1 MNETYVTVQG
11 WLGNDVETRQAGEA
25 PVATFR
31 VASTP
36 RYWSRR
42 DRAWTDGDT
51 TWFTVNA
58 WRALGEHCAS
68 SLRRADPVV
77 VHGRLTS
84 QVWKDQDGHER
95 VTLVIE
101 AVSVGHDL
109 SRGTSA
115 FTKQV
120 RQAEPDDAELREHN
134 AALGNAGPQ
143 VSSIDG
149 EAVAPADGTAPDA
162 AADGTA
168 A

>member
-11 WLGNDVETRQAGEA
+11 WLGNDVELRQAGET

-42 DRAWTDGDT
+42 DRGWTDGDT

-58 WRALGEHCAS
+58 WRSLGEHCAA

-77 VHGRLTS
+77 VHGRLTT
-84 QVWKDQDGHER
+84 QVWKDQDDRER
-95 VTLVIE
+95 VTLVVE

-115 FTKQV
+115 FT
-120 RQAEPDDAELREHN
+120 RAARPAESDDADLREHN
-134 AALGNAGPQ
+134 AALGSGGPQ

-149 EAVAPADGTAPDA
+149 EEVP
-162 AADGTA
+162 AADETA